1 MRRQT
6 WLICTLFFETKE
18 TNRDR
23 IRGSPCLLFPPRF
36 TVDSFVTS
44 FAFKHGSMVSSFLT
58 PPVSKRNQ
66 EFRTK
71 LEIWR
76 ENCAGIFNCREIA
89 ILFSNTAII
98 YLTLLNN
105 AISELQ
111 HISLFDQSIVFRSKV
126 QFPTNSILERF
137 YTLFI
142 TLQKYN

>member
-23 IRGSPCLLFPPRF
+23 IRGSLCLLFPRF
-36 TVDSFVTS
+36 AVDSFVTS

-71 LEIWR
+71 PEIWW

-105 AISELQ
+105 TISELQ
-111 HISLFDQSIVFRSKV
+111 HISLFDRSIVFRSKV

-137 YTLFI
+137 YTLFT